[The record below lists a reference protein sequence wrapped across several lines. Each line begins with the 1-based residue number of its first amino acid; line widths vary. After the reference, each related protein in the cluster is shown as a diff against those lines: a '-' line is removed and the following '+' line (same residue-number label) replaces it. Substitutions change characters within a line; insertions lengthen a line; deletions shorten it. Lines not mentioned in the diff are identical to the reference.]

1 MLTYQSWTLTRIWHS
16 ISSLNKSGKC
26 IFTAEAFFESMYYY
40 VNKSLKN
47 RSNKS
52 IIVNVI

>member
-16 ISSLNKSGKC
+16 ISNLNKSGKC

-47 RSNKS
+47 GSNKS
-52 IIVNVI
+52 IIVSVI